1 MLLWKFLFP
10 LLYRDYQDRGQA
22 GFNLCP
28 YFPSPSDVWTTVSH
42 TWSLRQVG
50 FEPVCLLHWD
60 TPLCTEIKIPTFWAT
75 WMVACK
81 NHLCCKNYVRLVTVW
96 LRSFVGRRHRTV
108 ATIYEEKIYTNW
120 NRALPSA
127 RRRGAGWGGAAQW
140 CCAPSSVAGTTP
152 SRAPGRAQPRPAPP
166 RPFPR
171 GVETK
176 GARRAVRSLGERGGE
191 FRRSGALGSLGL
203 CWRGHGV
210 GLATRTQEVGGPRVS
225 RPSGEGRRLR
235 AQRRPVRRRAASPG
249 LWSPKR
255 GAAGRGRAPSAVL
268 RDGAEAWAVGARGRR
283 EWSLGGVRRLCHLWA
298 CSRRFLARPVWWC
311 REEGS
316 AVTAPQLEPGFRGW
330 GGPRTADLTS
340 WPRAGRAVTIGG
352 GGPARSRGSCPA
364 GRSLPSQVLA
374 AAAVGSSARAGRA
387 AGRWEPE
394 GPHPSLGLRFGPA
407 ARRSLFPRW
416 RGGAVSAWGAAGPLP
431 GRWSRCLAS
440 SLPPFLSRRRWN
452 DVTQENAEPGRK
464 GRLWRPSTSVG
475 FWTGCVLFSG
485 DESSFRAEAWERL
498 VFETGV
504 FQVIEVQKKIK
515 FWFTFVWLVRYSI
528 FLCVAK
534 MMYAIIQ

>member
-1 MLLWKFLFP
+1 MASGGGLG
-10 LLYRDYQDRGQA
+10 RGCA
-22 GFNLCP
+22 
-28 YFPSPSDVWTTVSH
+28 VV
-42 TWSLRQVG
+42 LRAQ
-50 FEPVCLLHWD
+50 
-60 TPLCTEIKIPTFWAT
+60 
-75 WMVACK
+75 
-81 NHLCCKNYVRLVTVW
+81 LCCRNY
-96 LRSFVGRRHRTV
+96 SESCAGP
-108 ATIYEEKIYTNW
+108 
-120 NRALPSA
+120 RA
-127 RRRGAGWGGAAQW
+127 
-140 CCAPSSVAGTTP
+140 AP
-152 SRAPGRAQPRPAPP
+152 PRPA
-166 RPFPR
+166 PFPR

-283 EWSLGGVRRLCHLWA
+283 EWSLRGVRRLCHLWA
-298 CSRRFLARPVWWC
+298 CSRRFLARLVWWC

-330 GGPRTADLTS
+330 GGPRTADLAS

-374 AAAVGSSARAGRA
+374 AAAVGCSARAGRA

-416 RGGAVSAWGAAGPLP
+416 RGGAVSARGAAGPLP

-440 SLPPFLSRRRWN
+440 SLPRSLPFCRDAGEMMSPRRTRNPVERVVSGVHLLPWVSGQAAFCSQGMKVLSGLKRERGWFLKR
-452 DVTQENAEPGRK
+452 EYF
-464 GRLWRPSTSVG
+464 RLLRSKKKQ
-475 FWTGCVLFSG
+475 
-485 DESSFRAEAWERL
+485 SFGLRL
-498 VFETGV
+498 YG
-504 FQVIEVQKKIK
+504 
-515 FWFTFVWLVRYSI
+515 L
-528 FLCVAK
+528 
-534 MMYAIIQ
+534 